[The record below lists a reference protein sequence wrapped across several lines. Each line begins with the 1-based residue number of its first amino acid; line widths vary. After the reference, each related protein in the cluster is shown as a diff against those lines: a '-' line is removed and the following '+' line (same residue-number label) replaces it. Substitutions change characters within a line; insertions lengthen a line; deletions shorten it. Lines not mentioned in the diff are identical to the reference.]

1 MRKLLGLV
9 ALTAVLLTGSPRA
22 TATTYIFATFK
33 GDDAAGMKLSIY
45 TSTDST
51 TFTLLSDTGFGGNT
65 GYIRDPS
72 IMKYTDGKYYIAY
85 TDPTTASCCNPEDHF
100 GIAVSSDLI
109 HWSDLATVK
118 AGVPNVSRVWA
129 PEWYV
134 EGGVVRII
142 ANIDTGSELPDF
154 EPYAFTAQNSEL
166 TQWSGPTVLGI
177 GPDYIDTYVAKLGS
191 TYHAFIK
198 SETTRYLEHA
208 TAPSLT
214 GPWTFVGKNDWAGW
228 GSGLEGPAIVQLDS
242 GQYRMYVDPQA
253 GGVPCQTMTS
263 SDLNTWSARA
273 SIPGTAGTVIRHGT
287 VIRDAAGLGS
297 NGYFTA
303 AGGAAGSG
311 GATASGGF
319 SGSGGTTGSGGTKG
333 GSTGMGGSSATGGTL
348 GSGGAKGGSTSSN
361 GSTAT
366 GGSTTMGG
374 STLTGG
380 SIATGGFAGIAGG
393 NGGSASS
400 LGGHGGAG
408 TGGATDS
415 GRDTG
420 NADASTGT
428 GGSTGAAGSA
438 GGSNA
443 TATPDAEI
451 SAGGTTANKDAGTL
465 VTGGTF
471 GAATGGSTSAAGGIS
486 GTVAAFD
493 AGGIAA
499 ANSSGCSCAVT
510 GGVSSTPPSAPAWL
524 FFGLVALVVRARR
537 RKRK

>member
-1 MRKLLGLV
+1 MKNLLGLV
-9 ALTAVLLTGSPRA
+9 MLTAVLLAGSPRA

-45 TSTDST
+45 TSTDSIN
-51 TFTLLSDTGFGGNT
+51 FTLLSDTGFGGNT
-65 GYIRDPS
+65 SYIRDPS

-85 TDPTTASCCNPEDHF
+85 TDPMTASCCNPEDHF

-109 HWSDLATVK
+109 HWSDLTTVK
-118 AGVPNVSRVWA
+118 AGVPSVSRTWA

-134 EGGVVRII
+134 EGGVVRVI

-228 GSGLEGPAIVQLDS
+228 GSGLEGPAIVQLDN
-242 GQYRMYVDPQA
+242 GQYRMYVDPQS

-287 VIRDAAGLGS
+287 VIRDVTGLGS

-303 AGGAAGSG
+303 AGGSSGTGGATGSG
-311 GATASGGF
+311 GAA
-319 SGSGGTTGSGGTKG
+319 GSGGTTGSGGSKG
-333 GSTGMGGSSATGGTL
+333 GSTETGGSSATGGVS
-348 GSGGAKGGSTSSN
+348 GSGGAKGGSTSS

-380 SIATGGFAGIAGG
+380 TIATGGSAGISGG

-415 GRDTG
+415 SRDAG

-428 GGSTGAAGSA
+428 GGSTGTAGST

-451 SAGGTTANKDAGTL
+451 SAGGTSANKDAGTL

-471 GAATGGSTSAAGGIS
+471 AAATGGSTSAAGGIS
-486 GTVAAFD
+486 GTMAAPD

-499 ANSSGCSCAVT
+499 AKASGCSCAVM
-510 GGVSSTPPSAPAWL
+510 GRSSAKPTSTSAGL
-524 FFGLVALVVRARR
+524 FFGLAALATSARR

>member
-9 ALTAVLLTGSPRA
+9 ALTAVLLAGNPRA

-51 TFTLLSDTGFGGNT
+51 NFTLLSDTGFGGNT
-65 GYIRDPS
+65 SYIRDPS
-72 IMKYTDGKYYIAY
+72 IIKYTDGKYYIAY
-85 TDPTTASCCNPEDHF
+85 TDPMKASCCNPEDHF

-109 HWSDLATVK
+109 HWSDLVTVK
-118 AGVPNVSRVWA
+118 AGVPSVSRVWA

-142 ANIDTGSELPDF
+142 ANIDTGNQLPDF
-154 EPYAFTAQNSEL
+154 EPYAFTALDSTL
-166 TQWSGPTVLGI
+166 TSWSGPTVLGI

-253 GGVPCQTMTS
+253 GGVSYQSMTS
-263 SDLNTWSARA
+263 SDLNTWSAKA
-273 SIPGTAGTVIRHGT
+273 SIPGTAGTVLRHGT
-287 VIRDAAGLGS
+287 VIRDATGLGS

-303 AGGAAGSG
+303 AGGSGGTG
-311 GATASGGF
+311 GATATGG
-319 SGSGGTTGSGGTKG
+319 STGSGGTKG
-333 GSTGMGGSSATGGTL
+333 GTTATGGSSAIGGSS
-348 GSGGAKGGSTSSN
+348 GSGGVKGGSTSSG
-361 GSTAT
+361 GSPAT
-366 GGSTTMGG
+366 GGSVNLGG
-374 STLTGG
+374 STMTGG
-380 SIATGGFAGIAGG
+380 SIATGGSDSGGG

-400 LGGHGGAG
+400 AAGHGGSG

-415 GRDTG
+415 SRDTG
-420 NADASTGT
+420 NADAGAGT
-428 GGSTGAAGSA
+428 AGSTGAASA
-438 GGSNA
+438 TGGSGA
-443 TATPDAEI
+443 APTPDAEI
-451 SAGGTTANKDAGTL
+451 P
-465 VTGGTF
+465 TGGTSGIGF
-471 GAATGGSTSAAGGIS
+471 SGTVATGGSGVPATAGSTSAAGGTS
-486 GTVAAFD
+486 ATVAAPD
-493 AGGIAA
+493 AATLGP
-499 ANSSGCSCAVT
+499 ANSSGCNCTVT
-510 GGVSSTPPSAPAWL
+510 GRSSSTPAWL
-524 FFGLVALVVRARR
+524 LFGLVALVANARR
-537 RKRK
+537 RRRR

>member
-1 MRKLLGLV
+1 MGKLTGLV
-9 ALTAVLLTGSPRA
+9 TLLAVLLAGSPPA

-45 TSTDST
+45 TSTDSIN
-51 TFTLLSDTGFGGNT
+51 FTLLSDTGFGGNT
-65 GYIRDPS
+65 SYIRDPS

-85 TDPTTASCCNPEDHF
+85 TDPMTASCCNPEDHF

-109 HWSDLATVK
+109 HWSDLTTVK
-118 AGVPNVSRVWA
+118 AGVPSVSRTWA

-228 GSGLEGPAIVQLDS
+228 GSGLEGPAIVQLDN
-242 GQYRMYVDPQA
+242 GQYRMYVDPQS

-303 AGGAAGSG
+303 AGGSSGTGGAPGSG
-311 GATASGGF
+311 GATATGGS
-319 SGSGGTTGSGGTKG
+319 SGSGGVKG
-333 GSTGMGGSSATGGTL
+333 GSTGTGGSTASGGSS
-348 GSGGAKGGSTSSN
+348 GSGGVKGGSTSSG
-361 GSTAT
+361 GSPAT
-366 GGSTTMGG
+366 GGSATVGG

-380 SIATGGFAGIAGG
+380 SIATGGSASGGSG

-400 LGGHGGAG
+400 AGGHGGSGAGGATDSSRDVGNADAGAG
-408 TGGATDS
+408 TGGST
-415 GRDTG
+415 
-420 NADASTGT
+420 NAASAT
-428 GGSTGAAGSA
+428 GGSG
-438 GGSNA
+438 A
-443 TATPDAEI
+443 TATPDAEV

-486 GTVAAFD
+486 GTVAAPD

-499 ANSSGCSCAVT
+499 ASASGCSCAVM
-510 GGVSSTPPSAPAWL
+510 GRSSSKPTSAPAWL
-524 FFGLVALVVRARR
+524 IFGLVALVVSARR
-537 RKRK
+537 HWRK

>member
-1 MRKLLGLV
+1 MKKLLGLV
-9 ALTAVLLTGSPRA
+9 TLTAALLAGSPRA
-22 TATTYIFATFK
+22 GATTYIFATFK

-45 TSTDST
+45 TSTDSI

-65 GYIRDPS
+65 SYIRDPS

-85 TDPTTASCCNPEDHF
+85 TDPMTASCCNPEDHF

-109 HWSDLATVK
+109 HWTDLTTVK
-118 AGVPNVSRVWA
+118 AGVPSVSRVWA

-228 GSGLEGPAIVQLDS
+228 GSGLEGPAIVQLDN
-242 GQYRMYVDPQA
+242 GQYRMYVDPQS

-287 VIRDAAGLGS
+287 VIRDVTGLGS

-303 AGGAAGSG
+303 V
-311 GATASGGF
+311 
-319 SGSGGTTGSGGTKG
+319 
-333 GSTGMGGSSATGGTL
+333 GGSS
-348 GSGGAKGGSTSSN
+348 GAG

-366 GGSTTMGG
+366 GGSTSSGGATGSGGVKGGTTATGGSSGSGGVKGG
-374 STLTGG
+374 STSSGGSPATGG
-380 SIATGGFAGIAGG
+380 SATMAGSTLSGGSSATGGSVGGG

-415 GRDTG
+415 SHDTG
-420 NADASTGT
+420 NADASAGT
-428 GGSTGAAGSA
+428 GGSTGAAG
-438 GGSNA
+438 A
-443 TATPDAEI
+443 TAGSSAASTPDAAI
-451 SAGGTTANKDAGTL
+451 SMGGTSGINDSGT
-465 VTGGTF
+465 VDTGGSI
-471 GAATGGSTSAAGGIS
+471 GAATGGSAAGGIS
-486 GTVAAFD
+486 GTVAAPD

-499 ANSSGCSCAVT
+499 ASASGCSCAVM
-510 GGVSSTPPSAPAWL
+510 GRSSSKPTSTSAGL
-524 FFGLVALVVRARR
+524 IFGLAALAMSARR
-537 RKRK
+537 RRRR

>member
-1 MRKLLGLV
+1 MKKLLGL
-9 ALTAVLLTGSPRA
+9 ATLTAVLLAGSPRA
-22 TATTYIFATFK
+22 GATTYIFATFK

-45 TSTDST
+45 TSTDSIN
-51 TFTLLSDTGFGGNT
+51 FTLLSDTGFGGNT
-65 GYIRDPS
+65 SYIRDPS

-85 TDPTTASCCNPEDHF
+85 TDPMTASCCNPEDHF

-109 HWSDLATVK
+109 HWSDLTTVK
-118 AGVPNVSRVWA
+118 AGVPSVSRTWA

-228 GSGLEGPAIVQLDS
+228 GSGLEGPAIVQLDN
-242 GQYRMYVDPQA
+242 GQYRMYVDPQS

-287 VIRDAAGLGS
+287 VIRDVTGLGS

-303 AGGAAGSG
+303 AGGSSGTGGTSGSSGAA
-311 GATASGGF
+311 
-319 SGSGGTTGSGGTKG
+319 GSGGTTGSGGSKG
-333 GSTGMGGSSATGGTL
+333 GSTETGGSSATGGIS
-348 GSGGAKGGSTSSN
+348 GSGGAKGGSTSS
-361 GSTAT
+361 GSTAI
-366 GGSTTMGG
+366 GGSTSMGG

-380 SIATGGFAGIAGG
+380 TIATGGSAGIGGG

-408 TGGATDS
+408 TSGATDS
-415 GRDTG
+415 SRDAG

-428 GGSTGAAGSA
+428 GGSTGAAGATA
-438 GGSNA
+438 GSGGG
-443 TATPDAEI
+443 ATPDAEI

-465 VTGGTF
+465 VTGGTL

-486 GTVAAFD
+486 GTVAAPD

-499 ANSSGCSCAVT
+499 ARASGCSCAVM
-510 GGVSSTPPSAPAWL
+510 GRSSSKPTSTSAGL
-524 FFGLVALVVRARR
+524 FFGLAALAISARR